1 MVAEHRRYQR
11 GREGA
16 ASRTDAHRN
25 LRDQRRAERDGSAAD
40 GEQQDQQC
48 TGHRHHAG
56 EERASAT
63 ASAPMA
69 SDQIAARTLLVV
81 GLRGRLCWSARV
93 GVARQVEDLVQQHQA
108 VRRRGRTGPL
118 AVASREQRGQRIGR
132 APGRK
137 DV

>member
-56 EERASAT
+56 EERRQRDRQHA
-63 ASAPMA
+63 
-69 SDQIAARTLLVV
+69 DGAARTLLVV

-118 AVASREQRGQRIGR
+118 AVASRKQRGQRIGR

>member
-1 MVAEHRRYQR
+1 V
-11 GREGA
+11 
-16 ASRTDAHRN
+16 
-25 LRDQRRAERDGSAAD
+25 
-40 GEQQDQQC
+40 
-48 TGHRHHAG
+48 HAG
-56 EERASAT
+56 IGTTRERSAASAT
-63 ASAPMA
+63 ASTPMA

-93 GVARQVEDLVQQHQA
+93 GVARQVEDLVQQHHA